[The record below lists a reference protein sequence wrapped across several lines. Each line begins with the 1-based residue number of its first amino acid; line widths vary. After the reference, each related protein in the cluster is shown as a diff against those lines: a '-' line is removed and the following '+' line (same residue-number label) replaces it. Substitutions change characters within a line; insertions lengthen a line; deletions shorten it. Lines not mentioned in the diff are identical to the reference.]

1 MIEAGYWAKLLIEM
15 KSVAWPGILRDEE
28 RVDQMIGECFV
39 SWATHLRARN
49 SQTYIRND
57 PRDDLNESNDATD
70 PVDDDSVTNYTHQI
84 IISRDKKTGKT
95 TGKAREWEWIPPVYQ
110 EIYVSVLESRESVL
124 RCQIIYYPRVS
135 TNISLVC
142 LQHSALYIILCSG
155 KFQPRLFT
163 NLKYLDKSRMSLA
176 DCGPVCLCCDA
187 RLRSH
192 TIVFH
197 WLTICFSCSPFV
209 MAASHKNPSD
219 IVTQPRPVTLLRL
232 ISVTHTHKHLANCH
246 TTKSKTPDILFY
258 AE

>member
-1 MIEAGYWAKLLIEM
+1 MIDAGYWGAKLLIEM
-15 KSVAWPGILRDEE
+15 KSVAWEMRRGWIRWSGSVL
-28 RVDQMIGECFV
+28 
-39 SWATHLRARN
+39 WAEPHICEARN

-57 PRDDLNESNDATD
+57 PHDDLNESNDATD

-84 IISRDKKTGKT
+84 IISRDKKLENN
-95 TGKAREWEWIPPVYQ
+95 RREWIPPVYQ

-124 RCQIIYYPRVS
+124 GCQIIYYPRVS
-135 TNISLVC
+135 TNISLARLSPALRTLYNSVFW
-142 LQHSALYIILCSG
+142 QVSA
-155 KFQPRLFT
+155 PRVFT

-176 DCGPVCLCCDA
+176 DCGPVCLCSDA

-192 TIVFH
+192 TIVFLY

-246 TTKSKTPDILFY
+246 TTKSKTPDILFH
-258 AE
+258 A

>member
-1 MIEAGYWAKLLIEM
+1 MSNHLL
-15 KSVAWPGILRDEE
+15 
-28 RVDQMIGECFV
+28 
-39 SWATHLRARN
+39 
-49 SQTYIRND
+49 
-57 PRDDLNESNDATD
+57 
-70 PVDDDSVTNYTHQI
+70 
-84 IISRDKKTGKT
+84 
-95 TGKAREWEWIPPVYQ
+95 
-110 EIYVSVLESRESVL
+110 
-124 RCQIIYYPRVS
+124 PRVS

-246 TTKSKTPDILFY
+246 TTKSKTPDIFY
-258 AE
+258 CMLNDLIRRSEQERWKLRALDKFQPNERPNEEGPDRAKKDPSSNWLNLTSVVS